1 MDLLDPPTL
10 SLGWWNDHH
19 HHHTTNQ
26 NIRII
31 DQTNER
37 KFHPERSEVSP
48 WTIGSFTLNYFDGQ
62 ILATVVEMFT
72 PIVMAMFSPSWLR
85 KAGFPFRVFFTCIGF
100 YKETKICGS
109 YHPKTRHEWHNGG
122 PVSYGAAPKKPQH
135 DISPSLISFNTH
147 PASSPLK
154 NPPNSSL

>member
-19 HHHTTNQ
+19 YHHITNQ
-26 NIRII
+26 IIRIYII
-31 DQTNER
+31 DQTNE
-37 KFHPERSEVSP
+37 
-48 WTIGSFTLNYFDGQ
+48 TIGSFTLNYFDGQ
-62 ILATVVEMFT
+62 ILLASWNVQY
-72 PIVMAMFSPSWLR
+72 PVMAMFSPSWLR

-122 PVSYGAAPKKPQH
+122 PVSEGAAPKKTAGARHLTITNLFQN
-135 DISPSLISFNTH
+135 SPSFLTREKPSKI
-147 PASSPLK
+147 
-154 NPPNSSL
+154 NPYSCWVFHR